1 MVNKIQYELLWCL
14 LNIISVCHVIQNFFY
29 TSKEMIEIYLKCL
42 DNNNMHIIEEVFKI
56 IGNVINDKEESKEII
71 ISSGIFAKIIDI
83 SRNNYLSEN
92 MIIDVIWISYSLYKK
107 MHSSSS
113 YEVPEEIVI
122 ENMSKKSITIE
133 LKDM

>member
-1 MVNKIQYELLWCL
+1 
-14 LNIISVCHVIQNFFY
+14 
-29 TSKEMIEIYLKCL
+29 MIEIYLKCL

-122 ENMSKKSITIE
+122 EM
-133 LKDM
+133 LFRDYVV